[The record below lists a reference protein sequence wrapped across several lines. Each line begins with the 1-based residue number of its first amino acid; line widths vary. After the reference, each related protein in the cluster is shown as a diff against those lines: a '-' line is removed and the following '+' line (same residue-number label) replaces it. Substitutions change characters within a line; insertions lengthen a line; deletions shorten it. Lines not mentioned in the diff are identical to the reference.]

1 MYTFLHRV
9 YPGTNQNNR
18 LSPLSNLAS
27 LAHED
32 FSGRSVYRTDSP
44 EREGEREEANA
55 HSFYN
60 EERLALLNF

>member
-32 FSGRSVYRTDSP
+32 FSGRSVYRADSP
-44 EREGEREEANA
+44 EREGAREGESERT
-55 HSFYN
+55 FV
-60 EERLALLNF
+60 L